1 MNKKVLAVV
10 SVVFAVLLAATAG
23 YVLWS
28 RNEPKALPNSSA
40 GSSQVLS
47 SAPEQTVSSMP
58 PVSPSAFSDSLSS
71 PEADALLATF
81 GTVGKDYTLHSRYYR
96 QGEAK
101 IEEAP
106 SLGWDGDLILRV
118 NSAQIQ
124 SFAPE
129 GSDIDRAES
138 WNEQL
143 KAYSF
148 SSPCVLKLDMTL
160 KNESAENKNGVR
172 YLFYASMFRLAAYE
186 DLIPENW
193 QNSESYS
200 SVGERFGIYESSFD
214 KHAEGDDYYSF
225 SLEPGETMDF
235 TLQYLIDREYL
246 NQQSPFLA
254 VSPSRQIECG
264 VLLSDLK

>member
-10 SVVFAVLLAATAG
+10 LVVFAVLLAATAG
-23 YVLWS
+23 YVIWNRS
-28 RNEPKALPNSSA
+28 EPEALPDSSA
-40 GSSQVLS
+40 GSSQALS
-47 SAPEQTVSSMP
+47 SASEQTVSSIP
-58 PVSPSAFSDSLSS
+58 PVSSPVSSSTLSS

-81 GTVGKDYTLHSRYYR
+81 GTVGEDYTLHSRYYR

-101 IEEAP
+101 IEKAP

-118 NSAQIQ
+118 NSAEIQ
-124 SFAPE
+124 NFDPE
-129 GSDIDRAES
+129 SSDIDLAES
-138 WNEQL
+138 WAKQL
-143 KAYSF
+143 EAYLISE
-148 SSPCVLKLDMTL
+148 PCVLKLDMTL
-160 KNESAENKNGVR
+160 KNENAEYKTGVR
-172 YLFYASMFRLAAYE
+172 YQFSTNMFHLGAYE

-193 QNSESYS
+193 QNGEAYLP
-200 SVGERFGIYESSFD
+200 VGERYSVYEFSFD
-214 KHAEGDDYYSF
+214 KHSEGDDYYSF

-254 VSPSRQIECG
+254 ISPSRQIECG